1 MTFGGYS
8 NLVRETITHPFEDE
22 VIYPSLGLSE
32 ATGKIAKEVRK
43 MVDDEGLDIL
53 QLMENLG
60 DVLYYANV
68 LAEDLELS
76 LADIAER
83 NVESLGLSL
92 KDIKENDDT
101 QPL

>member
-1 MTFGGYS
+1 
-8 NLVRETITHPFEDE
+8 
-22 VIYPSLGLSE
+22 
-32 ATGKIAKEVRK
+32 
-43 MVDDEGLDIL
+43 
-53 QLMENLG
+53 
-60 DVLYYANV
+60 LYYANV

-101 QPL
+101 QSL